1 VEESTRQTFVAITL
15 LLAVASLCSG
25 ARAQETACK
34 NGFCW
39 EVYTPALKG
48 GDTLIKITK
57 WPRSTHR
64 NIRWDCESGGCQV
77 EGNMLHLRTG
87 VNTSTHQVSI
97 QACTRHRLRRST
109 CSAWT
114 SFTVH

>member
-1 VEESTRQTFVAITL
+1 MEESTRQTFVAITL
-15 LLAVASLCSG
+15 LLAVASLCSD

-57 WPRSTHR
+57 WPKSTHR

-77 EGNMLHLRTG
+77 EGDMLHLRTG
-87 VNTSTHQVSI
+87 ANTPTHQDQFSP
-97 QACTRHRLRRST
+97 AP
-109 CSAWT
+109 
-114 SFTVH
+114 VH

>member
-15 LLAVASLCSG
+15 LLAVASLCSD

-57 WPRSTHR
+57 WPKSTHR

-77 EGNMLHLRTG
+77 EGDMLHLRTG
-87 VNTSTHQVSI
+87 ANTPTHQD
-97 QACTRHRLRRST
+97 QFRPAP
-109 CSAWT
+109 
-114 SFTVH
+114 VH